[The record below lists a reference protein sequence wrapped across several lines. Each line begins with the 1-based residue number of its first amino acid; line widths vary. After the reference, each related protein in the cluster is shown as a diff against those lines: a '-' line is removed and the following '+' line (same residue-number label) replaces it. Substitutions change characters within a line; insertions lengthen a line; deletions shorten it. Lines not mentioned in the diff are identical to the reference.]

1 MLSAYA
7 GRCQPK
13 SDFFH
18 SLATTAVR
26 ACGHICGGID
36 FDPRFCHAFSHEIG
50 APDRFWHAFGPFGP
64 RPYGVS
70 QKAIS
75 Y

>member
-1 MLSAYA
+1 MRAHPPA
-7 GRCQPK
+7 GDQAGP
-13 SDFFH
+13 FFARY
-18 SLATTAVR
+18 LMVGDAF
-26 ACGHICGGID
+26 GHICGGID